1 MLAGKKALLT
11 LKSVSDRVTHD
22 EFLARLA
29 VEYPQAVKEAESFG
43 GIKELVIPTLIA
55 PEALSLPCA
64 LWNEA
69 QRLVS
74 IFHSRIRENQNEAER
89 LRALTPALQDP
100 GHYSVLMSYDFHVDP
115 SGALRLIEINTNAS
129 MGAMVDVMNAT
140 RGLERARNGFA
151 LDFQRELGRE
161 LKGARIAIVDDEPS
175 KQKLFAEFLVY
186 KDMLMNCGAEVVI
199 ADRRELSMRQDHLWC
214 GDFGPID
221 LVYNRATDFYLEENS
236 SLPLREALAAKATVI
251 TPSAHEYR
259 LLADKNRMVRWSEP
273 GALESIGL
281 SADECAVVRRALIQ
295 TREVRGL
302 DPELLWNERKNLIF
316 KPKNAFGGK
325 AVFRG
330 SSVARGVFQRIL
342 EADGL
347 AQEFVPAPT
356 VAIGG
361 VEFKY
366 DLRFFAYRDELRTA
380 CARLYQGQMTNA
392 TTPGGGVTS
401 VIWT

>member
-1 MLAGKKALLT
+1 MQVGKKAPLT

-29 VEYPQAVKEAESFG
+29 VEYPLAAKDAEAFG
-43 GIKELVIPTLIA
+43 GLKELVIPTLIA
-55 PEALSLPCA
+55 PEALSLPRA

-74 IFHSRIRENQNEAER
+74 VFHNRIRENQNEAER
-89 LRALTPALQDP
+89 LRALSPALQDP

-115 SGALRLIEINTNAS
+115 NGALRLIEINTNAS
-129 MGAMVDVMNAT
+129 MGAMVDVMNAV
-140 RGLERARNGFA
+140 RGLERVRDQFA
-151 LDFQRELGRE
+151 GDFQRELGRD
-161 LKGARIAIVDDEPS
+161 LKGTRIAIVDDEPS

-186 KDMLMNCGAEVVI
+186 KDMLTNCGADVVI
-199 ADRRELSMRQDHLWC
+199 SDRRELSMRDGRLWC
-214 GDFGPID
+214 REFGPID
-221 LVYNRATDFYLEENS
+221 LVYNRATDFYLEEDA
-236 SLPLREALAAKATVI
+236 SLPLREALAAKTTVI
-251 TPSAHEYR
+251 TPSSHEYR
-259 LLADKNRMVRWSEP
+259 LLADKNRMVRWSDP

-281 SADECAVVRRALIQ
+281 NTDECATIRRALLQ

-302 DPELLWNERKNLIF
+302 DPEQLWNERKNLIF

-342 EADGL
+342 EGDGL

-356 VAIGG
+356 IAIGG
-361 VEFKY
+361 AEFKY